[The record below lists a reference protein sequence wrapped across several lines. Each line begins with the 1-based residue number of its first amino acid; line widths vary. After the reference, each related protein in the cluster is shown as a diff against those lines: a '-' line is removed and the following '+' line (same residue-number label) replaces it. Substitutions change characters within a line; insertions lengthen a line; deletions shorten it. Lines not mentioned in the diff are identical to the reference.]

1 MYFNLATQTL
11 YYFSGGALLNLP
23 ERSGSSNP
31 YNRRTL
37 PEPRSTHP
45 RRRERKKEKRRE
57 REREREREKEAHRP
71 QSTSGC
77 PDILPSLLHQSPPL
91 PPL

>member
-57 REREREREKEAHRP
+57 RERERER
-71 QSTSGC
+71 S
-77 PDILPSLLHQSPPL
+77 L
-91 PPL
+91 PPSPISSPSSSLNPSDFLVYVPYV